1 MKDNDTDNSNIN
13 PVEGKEN
20 DNNENNDIQKENKLT
35 EKQDE
40 KNFEQNKEK
49 QKINNQLYKE
59 LLIEDNSAE
68 NNKEDISS
76 ESDNNNQQNLEHI
89 NDLNDYYSS
98 EEYSDARPRNVITVN
113 DILGAD
119 TKREI
124 NLSIMNETF
133 NNFYPGK
140 VSTKSYGPIKAY
152 AANTNQGIARDYNE
166 DRVSIIININQPN
179 SNKNKEKINWPKASY
194 FSVFDG
200 HGGNKCAEF
209 LRDNLLKLISDN
221 DYFPHDVEKAIK
233 YGFSEADKLFL
244 ENATK
249 NGELV
254 DNSGSC
260 GLLLLIIDNKIY
272 IANVGD
278 SRCIISMKNGLIR
291 KDVTRD
297 HKPNYPY
304 EKERIV
310 TSGGRIYQTQT
321 PLNQNLEGAE
331 NSDNN
336 QENNCNMNTN
346 LILLGPHR
354 VFPGSLSVSRTV
366 GDACAKLSFLGGN
379 PKVVISEPDI
389 YCFDLDE
396 EDIDFVILG
405 CDGIYDQ
412 LTSQDVFKCAYMM
425 IDYSKDHNSKNFIK
439 NKNEEEEKDEID
451 LYTTC
456 ANIVDFIL
464 KASMTRK
471 SFDNVTCLIVAFKDL
486 LYDENI
492 SKSNSKVNENKMEEN
507 KKDIENYD
515 IKKSQN
521 EIKKDNQEN
530 NCEKNDENKLPKLLK
545 IKLTDSSVENN
556 KNESIENK
564 KNNNMN
570 KKKITIDKIQ
580 IRSIQKDNK
589 INNNNALKKVNKNNE
604 LYSESPD
611 KHEMNSG
618 ELSHRLIKNNNNILK
633 ELKYKVAK
641 NGESDTNILFTHKN
655 KLTLSTTKMNKD
667 KNKDLVLDSIDK
679 NINNN
684 IENNSNKKELNQ
696 NSRINNSVNK
706 NLSIKKNRLNT
717 TKKYFLNKK
726 IKPLFIDNKFTN
738 NKNKYQNNFTIKIT
752 SLNTNNNNNNNYHM
766 KTGSSLNKLIPAM
779 GELNLYQNHNL
790 LRDKNQTTF
799 SNNIPKITNINT
811 IMVKNN
817 PKNKLTLNH
826 LLSFGANNNTND
838 GVNRNA
844 FGVRLK
850 SLNKKSISFYN
861 NYAFNELINNPKIT
875 NDKNSFQ
882 KKLQSQFDIFNINS
896 NNGRNSY
903 GNIKNNKNNVKK
915 TNKYQF
921 SNDDKFKIKL
931 AKPINIYSV
940 NSTSNINKNNNL
952 KYIGNNND
960 YKGKKLIHN
969 LTEDLLSE
977 NNRIEMPNINI
988 KNKINN
994 NNNNNNITNIKKINY
1009 I

>member
-1 MKDNDTDNSNIN
+1 MKDSDSEKNNNPLEVIDN
-13 PVEGKEN
+13 K
-20 DNNENNDIQKENKLT
+20 NNETNNN
-35 EKQDE
+35 
-40 KNFEQNKEK
+40 NKEIP
-49 QKINNQLYKE
+49 KINNQLYKE
-59 LLIEDNSAE
+59 LLTKDNSSE
-68 NNKEDISS
+68 NNKEDISIES
-76 ESDNNNQQNLEHI
+76 EKNNNQQKLENI

-98 EEYSDARPRNVITVN
+98 EEYNIVRPRNTITLN

-119 TKREI
+119 TKKEI
-124 NLSIMNETF
+124 NLSIMNESF
-133 NNFYPGK
+133 NNFFPGK

-179 SNKNKEKINWPKASY
+179 NNKNKEKVNWPKASY

-209 LRDNLLKLISDN
+209 LRDNLLKLICDN
-221 DYFPHDVEKAIK
+221 DYFPNDVEKAIK

-249 NGELV
+249 DGELI

-310 TSGGRIYQTQT
+310 TNGGRIYQTQT
-321 PLNQNLEGAE
+321 PLNQNVESNE

-336 QENNCNMNTN
+336 QENNENMNNN

-366 GDACAKLSFLGGN
+366 GDACAKLAFLGGN

-389 YCFDLDE
+389 YCFNLDE

-412 LTSQDVFKCAYMM
+412 LTSQDVFRCAYMM
-425 IDYSKDHNSKNFIK
+425 IDYSKDYNSRNFAK
-439 NKNEEEEKDEID
+439 NKNEEEEKDVID

-486 LYDENI
+486 LSDEHI
-492 SKSNSKVNENKMEEN
+492 SKNESKVNENKIEEN
-507 KKDIENYD
+507 KTNMENND
-515 IKKSQN
+515 DTKKSQN
-521 EIKKDNQEN
+521 EVKKDNHEN
-530 NCEKNDENKLPKLLK
+530 YCGEKNDENKLPKLLK
-545 IKLTDSSVENN
+545 TKLTDSSVENN

-684 IENNSNKKELNQ
+684 MENNSNKKELNQ

-717 TKKYFLNKK
+717 TKKYFFNKK

-826 LLSFGANNNTND
+826 LLTFGANNNTND
-838 GVNRNA
+838 GVNRNT

-994 NNNNNNITNIKKINY
+994 NNNNITNIKKINY
-1009 I
+1009 N